1 MINKKVV
8 KNLKQGF
15 IGISMPV
22 LNEAQNIGPVLFDIF
37 KELKGLDFVICIV
50 DDGST
55 DGTLDIIEDYFK
67 KHGRIKLIKSV
78 KKAYGCQRGAASRK
92 ALEWLVDNTK
102 SDFFVEIDAD
112 GAQRP
117 CELRS
122 GLEYLIYNNCDVV
135 IASKYL
141 PDSKIIG
148 RSFVRNFVSYV
159 NSLVARLF
167 IRAGIKDYSNSYR
180 FYNRRA
186 AEFILMF
193 KSKYSSPIYL
203 FDILAVWLANNF
215 IVKEIPTIYVE
226 KTDGNSKVTMLDIVK
241 GFGGLLEI
249 SFRFRRGAF
258 KK

>member
-1 MINKKVV
+1 
-8 KNLKQGF
+8 
-15 IGISMPV
+15 MPA
-22 LNEAQNIGPVLFDIF
+22 LNEAQNIRSVLFDIF
-37 KELKGLDFVICIV
+37 KELKGLDFIVCIV
-50 DDGST
+50 DDGSI
-55 DGTLDIIEDYFK
+55 DGTLDVIEEYSK
-67 KHGRIKLIKSV
+67 RTGKIKLIKSI

-117 CELRS
+117 CEIRG
-122 GLEYLIYNNCDVV
+122 GLEYLISNNCDVV

-141 PDSKIIG
+141 PGSKIIG
-148 RSFVRNFVSYV
+148 RSFIRNFISLLNSYI
-159 NSLVARLF
+159 ARFL

-193 KSKYSSPIYL
+193 KPKYRSPIYL
-203 FDILAVWLANNF
+203 FEILTTWLANNF
-215 IVKEIPTIYVE
+215 IVKEVSTVYVE
-226 KTDGNSKVTMLDIVK
+226 KTDGNSKVTILDIVK
-241 GFGGLLEI
+241 GFGALLEI
-249 SFRFRRGAF
+249 SFRFRRGAL